1 MKERIFLLTLIFGF
15 SIILPGIAPEAGAQ
29 ADQFYK
35 GKTIRIMV
43 GSTAGGFYDR
53 WGRLFG
59 KYMSK
64 YIPGQPEIIVQN
76 VTGAGSVIVTN
87 QVYNVAKPDGLTL
100 VMPLNGVYIDQFV
113 GRKEV
118 QFDMRKF
125 RFIGSPVT
133 ESIIFYM
140 RADAPY
146 KSIADII
153 KAKEPP
159 KCGGSG
165 TASSDY
171 ILSKVLEETVGAK
184 FNTVL
189 GYAGGTEIDLA
200 VEKNEVV
207 CRAHSMSAHFG
218 REPFDTWH
226 KRGFDRHLVQT
237 SRKKDPRAADA
248 PTLDEL
254 FEQYKVPANSRRLAQ
269 VLLAAGDF
277 GRPMMVTPG
286 TPPDRVKI
294 LRDAYVKTLSDPDVL
309 EEAKK
314 GRMDVDPATGEE
326 LEALVKE
333 IFDSPPEVVERV
345 KKILAN

>member
-1 MKERIFLLTLIFGF
+1 VILILLVA
-15 SIILPGIAPEAGAQ
+15 LPEFAPQVRAQ
-29 ADQFYK
+29 AEPFYK

-59 KYMSK
+59 RYMGK

-76 VTGAGSVIVTN
+76 LTGAGSVIAVN

-100 VMPLNGVYIDQFV
+100 VMPLNGIYVDQLS
-113 GRKEV
+113 GRPEV
-118 QFDMRKF
+118 KFDLRKF
-125 RFIGSPVT
+125 HWIGSPAV
-133 ESIIFYM
+133 ESIILYM
-140 RADAPY
+140 RSDAPY
-146 KSIADII
+146 KSIEDII

-171 ILSKVLEETVGAK
+171 ILSKVLEDTLAAK

-189 GYAGGTEIDLA
+189 GYAGGTEIDIA

-218 REPFDTWH
+218 REPFDSWH
-226 KRGFDRHLVQT
+226 KKGFDRHIVQT
-237 SRKKDPRAADA
+237 SRKRDARAPDT
-248 PTLDEL
+248 PTTHEL
-254 FEQYKVPANSRRLAQ
+254 FEKYKVPANSRRVATI
-269 VLLAAGDF
+269 LLASADF

-286 TPPDRVKI
+286 TPADRIKI
-294 LRDAYVKTLSDPDVL
+294 LREAFLKALKDPAAMDEAVKS
-309 EEAKK
+309 
-314 GRMDVDPATGEE
+314 RMDIDPTTGEE
-326 LEALVKE
+326 LEKLVRE
-333 IFDSPPEVVERV
+333 IFDAPPEVIARA
-345 KKILAN
+345 KKMLGH